1 MIQDV
6 QLSQYDI
13 ATLINNLAEDDGYD
27 LDYKLHLV
35 TDTNKDHIKNIILSN
50 SKNPRFDREFFLL
63 YYNLGKKGAHWA
75 CLVVDYENRQ
85 AYFYCSYGIFIDNQ
99 FKFGD
104 NKTYHNNLVKS
115 VLRRLYKLG
124 FTIHY
129 NNSQL
134 QHFNSNVCGRYIAL
148 FIYFNMID
156 DFNPDDFN
164 TLIIN
169 NKKRVDPDDYVLSI
183 TQGKF

>member
-1 MIQDV
+1 MIQDI
-6 QLSQYDI
+6 QLSQFDI
-13 ATLINNLAEDDGYD
+13 ATLINNLADQDGYD
-27 LDYKLHLV
+27 LHYKLHLV
-35 TDTNKDHIKNIILSN
+35 TDKNKDHIKHLILSH
-50 SKNPRFDREFFLL
+50 STNPQVDREFFLL

-75 CLVVDYENRQ
+75 CLVIDYDGGQ

-99 FKFGD
+99 FKYGD
-104 NKTYHNNLVKS
+104 NKSYHSDLVKS
-115 VLRRLYKLG
+115 LLKRLYKLG

-148 FIYFNMID
+148 FLYFNMID

-164 TLIIN
+164 SLILN
-169 NKKRVDPDDYVLSI
+169 NKQRLDPDDFVLSI
-183 TQGKF
+183 TKYKF